1 VSWELP
7 DPLRDEDVAGDLDVV
22 EWAFAD
28 SLLALGE
35 LGHREVADRLI
46 GRWPEVDVEVLRQ
59 AGLEA
64 GGER

>member
-1 VSWELP
+1 MSWELP
-7 DPLRDEDVAGDLDVV
+7 DPPRDEDLVDGRAAA

-28 SLLALGE
+28 SVLALGE

-46 GRWPEVDVEVLRQ
+46 GRWLEVDADVLRQ

-64 GGER
+64 GSER